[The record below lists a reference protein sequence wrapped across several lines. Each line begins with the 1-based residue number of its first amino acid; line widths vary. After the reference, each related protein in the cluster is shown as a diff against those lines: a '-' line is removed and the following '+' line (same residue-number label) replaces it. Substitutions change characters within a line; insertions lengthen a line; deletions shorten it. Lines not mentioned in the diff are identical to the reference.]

1 MNLPKKCEKI
11 VFDYYNRN
19 KETVCTRFID
29 SADINRES
37 YKRGVRFA
45 PTGISQPADLLVTD
59 KGETFYVE
67 VKCTE
72 NTRGITQSLVKQ
84 QVGSRHRILRAGG
97 VYVYYVYSLARRSWY
112 EIPGDV
118 IEEWDKGTIYW
129 QEIEDYEINFL
140 EKP

>member
-37 YKRGVRFA
+37 YKRGARFA

-59 KGETFYVE
+59 AGETFYAE

-72 NTRGITQSLVKQ
+72 NPRGITQSLVKR
-84 QVGSRHRILRAGG
+84 QVGSRTRILRAGG
-97 VYVYYVYSLARRSWY
+97 VYVYYVYSIARRTWY
-112 EIPGDV
+112 EIPGEYFE
-118 IEEWDKGTIYW
+118 ITPAGTILWDNIKTYM
-129 QEIEDYEINFL
+129 IDFL

>member
-37 YKRGVRFA
+37 YKRGVRFTA
-45 PTGISQPADLLVTD
+45 TNIVQPSDLLVTD
-59 KGETFYVE
+59 DGETFYAE
-67 VKCTE
+67 VKCTD
-72 NTRGITQSLVKQ
+72 NPFGITQSLVKQ
-84 QVGSRHRILRAGG
+84 QAGSRKRILRARGA
-97 VYVYYVYSLARRSWY
+97 YVYYIYSSARKEWY
-112 EIPGDV
+112 EIPG
-118 IEEWDKGTIYW
+118 EYFELTPKGTIYW
-129 QEIEDYEINFL
+129 DNLSNYKIDYL